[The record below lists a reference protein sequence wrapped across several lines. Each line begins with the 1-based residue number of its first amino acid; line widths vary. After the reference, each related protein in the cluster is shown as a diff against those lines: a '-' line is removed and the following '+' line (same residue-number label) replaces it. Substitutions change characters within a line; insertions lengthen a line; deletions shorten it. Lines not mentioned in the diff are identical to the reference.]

1 MTEAVYKRLAEA
13 LNARYNLLSVIPSAE
28 FTALAKELFTP
39 EQAEIACS
47 MPIKRVTVEEL
58 ATMKPGMDV
67 SRLGGE
73 LEEMAVRGL
82 VHVIESNDKKEYEL
96 LPFFPGMYEL
106 QFLKGQSDE
115 HTKRLFELAL
125 TYFKALQNISFQ
137 TGSVVK
143 PEVEAISTGVPDS
156 GATRVIPV
164 DKTFDALTRIFT
176 YDDMMA
182 FIDTEKYI
190 AAGTC
195 ACRHGGELLGKPCDK
210 PKDNMCMIFGEPA
223 KAAASYG
230 FVRLLSKDEARH
242 IVEQAEEAGL
252 VHQYTDNKGKGVEYV
267 CNCCG
272 CHCLA
277 LKPIIRS
284 SLPGQMITS
293 DWITRI
299 EDDACSGC
307 GVCIDRCWTGALK
320 MEGDIAVVDAIRCI
334 GCGLCKYVCP
344 ADAIKMARRDV
355 TAVQS

>member
-13 LNARYNLLSVIPSAE
+13 LNARYNNIPIIPSVE
-28 FTALAKELFTP
+28 FTAVAKELFTP

-47 MPIKRVTVEEL
+47 MPIKPVTVAEL
-58 ATMKPGMDV
+58 AAMKPGVDV
-67 SRLGGE
+67 SRLGDE

-82 VHVIESNDKKEYEL
+82 IQVIESNGRKEYEL
-96 LPFFPGMYEL
+96 LAFMPSIYEL

-115 HTKRLFELAL
+115 RTKRLFELLL
-125 TYFKALQNISFQ
+125 TYLGALKNLRSQ
-137 TGSVVK
+137 TGSAVK
-143 PEVEAISTGVPDS
+143 PEMEAISTGVPDS

-164 DKTFDALTRIFT
+164 GKTLNVLPLIMT

-182 FIDTEKYI
+182 FIDTETYI

-230 FVRLLSKDEARH
+230 FVPILSKDEARH

-252 VHQYTDNKGKGVEYV
+252 VHQYTNNKGMGVEYV

-277 LKPIIRS
+277 LRPIIRS
-284 SLPGQMITS
+284 PLPSQMITS

-307 GVCIDRCWTGALK
+307 GVCIDRCWVKALK
-320 MEGDIAVVDAIRCI
+320 MGGDIAVVDTNRCI

-344 ADAIKMARRDV
+344 TDAIKMVRRDV
-355 TAVQS
+355 TVLQS